1 MSEEVRSKDNPKIAG
16 WHTVVFGILWIA
28 DSEYMR
34 ERRGEEGGTVDRREE
49 GEEGEE
55 GREKGGRR
63 EKRERQRKGRR
74 QVTLLACKEV

>member
-55 GREKGGRR
+55 GRD
-63 EKRERQRKGRR
+63 KGREEGR
-74 QVTLLACKEV
+74 SLCLHARRFNHR